1 MSTDDR
7 AGAVPPAGELAD
19 PQVGENTCPACAGT
33 GRRDG
38 DECPTCGGSGVV
50 VELAGDA

>member
-1 MSTDDR
+1 MSTDDEP
-7 AGAVPPAGELAD
+7 GAVPATSELAD
-19 PQVGENTCPACAGT
+19 PQTGENTCPDCAGT

-38 DECPTCGGSGVV
+38 GECPTCGGAGVV